1 MLTLACGLLTVGPH
15 ALGAPPLAGP
25 RVNNAAP
32 TRASIVTHSFNGEV
46 QPAEPTPEEAAARL
60 LDLSPQERAAV
71 DGVFARRA
79 AGIDRVIEQNY
90 TLLLLLGTA
99 GQSGDPRQ
107 TIPLL
112 VELARVL
119 RPVLGA
125 GQLEDQVAAV
135 LPEASRARFREIL
148 TDYWRAYGR
157 DRRRHPKPDGTRPG
171 RYEIMLSARLE
182 SLGREGERAF
192 QRLLMSGDLIFLI
205 LFKDIT
211 LDADQSEYMR
221 GLVSA
226 HMEKT
231 RGNATNEEN
240 ARLFFSI
247 VPWMNQQQREQLMRN
262 INALSPTPPPSPPPP
277 PPPPPPKPSLSPPTP
292 EAHQPGERPA
302 DDER

>member
-71 DGVFARRA
+71 DAVFARRA

-148 TDYWRAYGR
+148 ADYWRAYGR